1 MGGMGVPEIIIILA
15 IFSIPLFIVALIVSY
30 LRSAGRR
37 RERLAAIEK
46 GVAFPPMAEASAFP
60 VETRIYL
67 LRGLIWLCV
76 GIALTLA
83 LLGISLTSKQ
93 PAYQRL
99 SAGIIDGT
107 EPGNRQA
114 ANNIPMEYAVPP
126 GVSFLGFIPMG
137 VGIAYLS
144 FHRME
149 TRRGKGV

>member
-1 MGGMGVPEIIIILA
+1 MVGVPEIIMILV
-15 IFSIPLFIVALIVSY
+15 ILSIPLFIVALIINY

-37 RERLAAIEK
+37 RERLAALEK
-46 GVAFPPMAEASAFP
+46 GVAFSP
-60 VETRIYL
+60 VADGSNLLAETRIYL

-76 GIALTLA
+76 GTALTLA

-93 PAYQRL
+93 PAYRL
-99 SAGIIDGT
+99 SATTYGT
-107 EPGNRQA
+107 EPGNREA
-114 ANNIPMEYAVPP
+114 ATNIPMEYAVPP
-126 GVSFLGFIPMG
+126 GVSFLGFIPIG

>member
-15 IFSIPLFIVALIVSY
+15 IFSIPLFIVALILNF

-46 GVAFPPMAEASAFP
+46 GVPFSPMTDAPMIS
-60 VETRIYL
+60 ETRTYL
-67 LRGLIWLCV
+67 LRGLIWLFV
-76 GIALTLA
+76 GIALTVA

-93 PAYQRL
+93 PAYQIL
-99 SAGIIDGT
+99 SAT
-107 EPGNRQA
+107 QEPINSVQ
-114 ANNIPMEYAVPP
+114 MEYAVPP
-126 GVSFLGFIPMG
+126 GVSFLGLIPIG

-149 TRRGKGV
+149 TRRGKGI

>member
-1 MGGMGVPEIIIILA
+1 MGGMGVPEIIVILA
-15 IFSIPLFIVALIVSY
+15 IFSIPLFIVALIIGY

-46 GVAFPPMAEASAFP
+46 GVAFSTMADTSTAP
-60 VETRIYL
+60 LETRVYL

-93 PAYQRL
+93 PEYQVF
-99 SAGIIDGT
+99 SATTDGT
-107 EPGNRQA
+107 ETGNHEA
-114 ANNIPMEYAVPP
+114 SNNIPMVYAVPP
-126 GVSFLGFIPMG
+126 GVSFLGFIPIG